1 MVAPDAMAS
10 APDGMVWIPAGR
22 AQLGSGRH
30 YPEERPEY
38 ETELAGFWMD
48 AQPVSNAQF
57 GEFVAETGYVTGAE
71 IAPTAQDYPDAP
83 AENLV
88 AGSAVFV
95 PPPGP
100 VDLSR
105 PTWWQY
111 VPGAQWRHPVGP
123 EQNPVRPAQNPVRP
137 AQNPVGSAPDATHPT
152 SAPELPVVQVSY
164 RDALAYA
171 DWAGKQLPSEAQWE
185 YAARGGLWGAEFA
198 WGDVL
203 EPGGRRMANYWDG
216 DFPWRN
222 AKGHPVGPSVPGS
235 YPPNGYGLFD
245 VCGGVWEWTCDIFQ
259 AVREHLAT
267 SEPDRPEPPS
277 SSPCCAPDSATLP
290 GPATSPNPASNSDSG
305 QPRANFAVRVIKGG
319 SFLCS
324 ENYCSRYR
332 PAARFPQSEDTA
344 TNHLGFRC
352 ILQS

>member
-1 MVAPDAMAS
+1 MSTPSEMI
-10 APDGMVWIPAGR
+10 WIPAGR
-22 AQLGSGRH
+22 ARLGSDRH
-30 YPEERPEY
+30 YLEERPEY
-38 ETELAGFWMD
+38 ETELDGFWMD
-48 AQPVSNAQF
+48 AQPVSNARF
-57 GEFVAETGYVTGAE
+57 GEFVADTGYVTGAE
-71 IAPTAQDYPDAP
+71 IEPTARDYPGAP

-88 AGSAVFV
+88 VGSAVFV

-105 PTWWQY
+105 PTWWKY
-111 VPGAQWRHPVGP
+111 VPGAQWRHPGGP
-123 EQNPVRPAQNPVRP
+123 A
-137 AQNPVGSAPDATHPT
+137 DAGVADAGAADAGT
-152 SAPELPVVQVSY
+152 ELLPVVQVSY

-198 WGDVL
+198 WGDVQ
-203 EPGGRRMANYWDG
+203 EPDGKRMANYWDG

-222 AKGHPVGPSVPGS
+222 AKRQPAGPTAPGS

-245 VCGGVWEWTCDIFQ
+245 MCGCVWEWTCDVYHAERQ
-259 AVREHLAT
+259 PQPQPNRQ
-267 SEPDRPEPPS
+267 PDHRDQPA
-277 SSPCCAPDSATLP
+277 SSPCCAPDTAHTP
-290 GPATSPNPASNSDSG
+290 APATATTLANTPTPDTAPTPATT
-305 QPRANFAVRVIKGG
+305 VRVIKGG

-324 ENYCSRYR
+324 EDYCLRYR

-352 ILQS
+352 ILQP

>member
-1 MVAPDAMAS
+1 MS

-22 AQLGSGRH
+22 ARLGSDRH
-30 YPEERPEY
+30 YLEERPEY

-48 AQPVSNAQF
+48 ARPVSNAQF
-57 GEFVAETGYVTGAE
+57 GEFVAETGYATGAE
-71 IAPTAQDYPDAP
+71 IAPTARDYPDAP
-83 AENLV
+83 AKNLV

-105 PTWWQY
+105 PSWWQY
-111 VPGAQWRHPVGP
+111 VPGAQWRHPGGPAAGVVAGTADGAGAAVG
-123 EQNPVRPAQNPVRP
+123 A
-137 AQNPVGSAPDATHPT
+137 DL
-152 SAPELPVVQVSY
+152 LPVVQINY

-171 DWAGKQLPSEAQWE
+171 DWAGKQLPSEQQWE

-203 EPGGRRMANYWDG
+203 EPEGKRMANYWDG

-222 AKGHPVGPSVPGS
+222 AKGKPPGPSAAGS
-235 YPPNGYGLFD
+235 YPSNGYGLFD
-245 VCGGVWEWTCDIFQ
+245 MCGGVWEWTCDIYQ
-259 AVREHLAT
+259 SGRQPGGQPGRQPGRQPGHQPEH
-267 SEPDRPEPPS
+267 P
-277 SSPCCAPDSATLP
+277 AP
-290 GPATSPNPASNSDSG
+290 PATSPCCTPDSAHTPVPATTQDPATG
-305 QPRANFAVRVIKGG
+305 PVPATAQDPATHHPRADFAVRVIKGG

-352 ILQS
+352 ILAP